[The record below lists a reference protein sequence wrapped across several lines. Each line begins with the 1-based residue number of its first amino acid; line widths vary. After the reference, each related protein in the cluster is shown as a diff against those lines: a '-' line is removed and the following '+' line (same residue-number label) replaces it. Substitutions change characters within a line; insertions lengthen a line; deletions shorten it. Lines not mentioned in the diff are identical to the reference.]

1 MKIITIPPAPPE
13 NRKKRVAAYARVSTS
28 SEALLHSLEVQTA
41 YYTSV
46 ITSHPDWEF
55 AGIYADKGISGTGI
69 SDRREFQRLLS
80 DCKAGRID
88 MILTKSVSRFSR
100 NTVDLLQTV
109 RRLKE
114 LGIEVFFERENI
126 STCSTASELM
136 LTVASSFAQEESRSI
151 SENVRWG
158 IRRGFEAGRM
168 NAFVLYGY
176 RGINGV
182 LQPEPQQAEAV
193 RLIFR
198 SYLSGD
204 TARQTVS
211 QLNDMGASTYYGGKF
226 TPDAVRSV
234 LRQEKYTGSATLQL
248 YYIESHITHRRRR
261 NNGVLPQYHVPR
273 SHPAL
278 ISREDFEAVKL
289 ERTRRRILGIFA
301 SGAVHTNC
309 FTSRIQCALCGR
321 NFRRYGRYARSG
333 ECLSHYWCCSLRKT
347 HGTDYCNN
355 EYIPEEQLKK
365 ACSFLLGG
373 KFSEC
378 QVMTSITHM
387 TALGGGFISCIFTDF
402 SRMTINWRAQQ

>member
-1 MKIITIPPAPPE
+1 MKIITIPPAPPKT
-13 NRKKRVAAYARVSTS
+13 RRKRVAAYARVSVS
-28 SEALLHSLEVQTA
+28 SEALLHSLEAQTA
-41 YYTSV
+41 YYASV
-46 ITSHPDWEF
+46 ISSRQNWEF

-69 SDRREFQRLLS
+69 SDRREFLRLLA
-80 DCKAGRID
+80 DCEAGRID

-114 LGIEVFFERENI
+114 LGVEVIFERENI
-126 STCSTASELM
+126 STLDTASELM

-158 IRRGFEAGRM
+158 IRRGFERGKM

-176 RGINGV
+176 SGV
-182 LQPEPQQAEAV
+182 CGALQPVEDQAEAV

-204 TARQTVS
+204 TARQTAGK
-211 QLNDMGASTYYGGKF
+211 LNSAGARTYYGKQF
-226 TPDAVRSV
+226 TQDTVRSV

-248 YYIESHITHRRRR
+248 YYIENHITHRRRR

-301 SGAVHTNC
+301 CGAVQTNC
-309 FTSRIQCALCGR
+309 FTSRIECGVCGR

-333 ECLSHYWCCSLRKT
+333 ECRSHYWCCSLRKT
-347 HGTDYCNN
+347 RGAEHCNN
-355 EYIPEEQLKK
+355 EYIPEEQLKT
-365 ACSFLLGG
+365 ACSFLFNGE
-373 KFSEC
+373 FSEC
-378 QVMTSITHM
+378 QIMAAIIHM
-387 TALGGGFISCIFTDF
+387 TARPDGILEFIFTDF
-402 SRMTINWRAQQ
+402 SRSSVNWRAQK